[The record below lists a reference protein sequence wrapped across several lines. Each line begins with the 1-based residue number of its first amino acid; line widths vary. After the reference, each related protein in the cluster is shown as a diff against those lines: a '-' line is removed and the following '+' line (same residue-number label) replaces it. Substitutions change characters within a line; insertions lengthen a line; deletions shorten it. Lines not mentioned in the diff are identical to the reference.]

1 MAICDTLLAERNS
14 IQAELNS
21 LDNQKSQLNLTAAN
35 QELYQNNLA
44 KAKSIISVADNLRDV
59 LAQLRADVDKN
70 QCTNVN
76 GLGIL
81 LDKARRIQDE
91 TNQLIGV
98 LNDAWA
104 DTQARLAAS
113 QKATETQDNAGTGAP
128 GTAPSSQATPPPQE
142 TGLAPAPV
150 ATENDNQPTD
160 DDDPFGLDEPPT
172 VSNEELGVDD
182 ITDDDIP
189 TDAELDAELAALED
203 EALANTNQGLEG
215 EINDTR
221 AQATQQDVTNFKQK
235 ADWRVRLSLSPGA
248 FYLYKDP
255 DNYLLSPLD
264 KTDGI
269 VFPYIPTI
277 NVTYG
282 ANYQS
287 VAPVHSNYKIFQYE
301 NSFVDAITIT
311 GDFTAQDTTEARY
324 VLAVIHFLKSVTKMF
339 YGQDFNPKPGTPPPL
354 CYLSGLGEF
363 QYNAHP
369 LAITNFTYSLP
380 NDVDYIRAGEL
391 TLPAGTS
398 RAETADESKP
408 NNASP
413 GSIVRDL
420 ITSRLGSGIAAVGN
434 ALGLKLQPG
443 GISQGYQFGQSNR
456 FNSPVPPGTI
466 EPTYVPTKIQ
476 ISVTA
481 IPIVSR
487 YDISSRFSLA
497 DYEKGLLNSGVKN
510 KGGGIW

>member
-14 IQAELNS
+14 IQSELNS

-35 QELYQNNLA
+35 QELYQANLG
-44 KAKSIISVADNLRDV
+44 KARSIINVADNLRDV
-59 LAQLRADVDKN
+59 LAQLKADVEKN

-104 DTQARLAAS
+104 DTQAKLAAS
-113 QKATETQDNAGTGAP
+113 QKATETQDNAGTGEP
-128 GTAPSSQATPPPQE
+128 GTAPSSQAAPPTE
-142 TGLAPAPV
+142 VTGLAPAPV
-150 ATENDNQPTD
+150 ATEDTNQPTD
-160 DDDPFGLDEPPT
+160 DDDLVGIDKPPT
-172 VSNEELGVDD
+172 VSDEELD
-182 ITDDDIP
+182 IDP
-189 TDAELDAELAALED
+189 ELEAEQRAKE
-203 EALANTNQGLEG
+203 EALANAQAESINTNQGLEG
-215 EINDTR
+215 EISDTR
-221 AQATQQDVTNFKQK
+221 AQATQQDVSNFKQK

-269 VFPYIPTI
+269 VFPYLPTI

-282 ANYQS
+282 ANYQT

-301 NSFVDAITIT
+301 NSFVDSISIT

-324 VLAVIHFLKSVTKMF
+324 LLAVIHFLKSVTKMF

-369 LAITNFTYSLP
+369 LAITNFTYALP

-391 TLPAGTS
+391 TLPAGVS

-413 GSIVRDL
+413 GSI
-420 ITSRLGSGIAAVGN
+420 IQNNIQQRLNQGIAAVGN

-443 GISQGYQFGQSNR
+443 GISQGYKFGASNR
-456 FNSPVPPGTI
+456 FNSPVPPGTV

-476 ISVTA
+476 ISITA